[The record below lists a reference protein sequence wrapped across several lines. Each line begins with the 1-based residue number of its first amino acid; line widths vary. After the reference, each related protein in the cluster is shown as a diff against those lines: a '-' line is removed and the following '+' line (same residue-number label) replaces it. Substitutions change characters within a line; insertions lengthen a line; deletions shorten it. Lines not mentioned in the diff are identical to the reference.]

1 MTGTPV
7 GNFSFLLVLKIL
19 ILFFFCTSLTGFQ
32 TKVMNFSP
40 RLSNF
45 AKAARG
51 AASMARTSFSKL
63 SIEELSFSTKNSIKS
78 EFPYS

>member
-19 ILFFFCTSLTGFQ
+19 NLFFCTSLIGFQ

-45 AKAARG
+45 AKVARG

-63 SIEELSFSTKNSIKS
+63 SIEELSFSTKNSINS